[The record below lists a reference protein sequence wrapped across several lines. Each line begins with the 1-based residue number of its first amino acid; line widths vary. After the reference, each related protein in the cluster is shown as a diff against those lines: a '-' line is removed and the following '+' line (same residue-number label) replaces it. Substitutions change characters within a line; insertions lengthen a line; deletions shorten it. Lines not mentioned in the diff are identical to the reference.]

1 MEIAQREDLVRM
13 RPVALEH
20 DGINVWIGKLG
31 DKKHFVTLNAA
42 QMAEIRSWGVSLWD
56 QWRRTKA
63 AAPIGNLDITI
74 HGLRATA
81 VVDRRLA
88 GTEDDGIASELGMSV
103 QMVTRYARFADKAAL
118 ARASRDRREAR
129 VVQLGA
135 KPGTDLKTGS

>member
-31 DKKHFVTLNAA
+31 DKKHFVPLNAA
-42 QMAEIRSWGVSLWD
+42 QMAEIRSWGVVELDYFIKSNAGKRMSSRALGSLWD

-88 GTEDDGIASELGMSV
+88 GTEDNGIASELGMSV
-103 QMVTRYARFADKAAL
+103 QMVTRYARFADKGAG
-118 ARASRDRREAR
+118 ARE
-129 VVQLGA
+129 
-135 KPGTDLKTGS
+135 P